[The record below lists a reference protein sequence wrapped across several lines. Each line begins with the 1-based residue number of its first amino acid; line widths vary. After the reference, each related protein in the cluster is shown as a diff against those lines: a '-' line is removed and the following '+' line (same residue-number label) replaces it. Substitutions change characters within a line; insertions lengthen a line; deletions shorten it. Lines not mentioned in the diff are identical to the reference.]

1 MGMECYYIQL
11 YMIFIFTGLSGSL
24 IRMLIRRLSVK

>member
-11 YMIFIFTGLSGSL
+11 YVVFIFAELSGPL
-24 IRMLIRRLSVK
+24 IHMLTRRLSVK